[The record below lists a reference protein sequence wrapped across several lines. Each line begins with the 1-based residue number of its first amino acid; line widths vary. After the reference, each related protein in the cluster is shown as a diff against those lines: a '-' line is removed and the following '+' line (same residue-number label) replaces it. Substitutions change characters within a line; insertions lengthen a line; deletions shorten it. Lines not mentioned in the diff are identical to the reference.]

1 MVHESEPA
9 AMVGIA
15 EGDEVMRR
23 WLLFG
28 VAGLAALVTI
38 TACSSSGNKSAT
50 NSTSA
55 TGSTTTPAASAHNQA
70 DVTFAQSGIPHH
82 EQAIPMSDTILGK
95 QGIDPR
101 VIQLATQFKA
111 DQGPELQQM
120 HSWLS
125 QWGQPTLTM
134 NPGMAMPGMLPDQDI
149 TALQNAQGVD
159 ATKKFLTEMIE
170 CHEGTIAM
178 AEDEIKDGQY
188 PPAVALAHQISTREQ
203 QENTTMQGILDS
215 L

>member
-1 MVHESEPA
+1 
-9 AMVGIA
+9 
-15 EGDEVMRR
+15 MRQSV
-23 WLLFG
+23 LIIG
-28 VAGLAALVTI
+28 AGALAALLTM

-50 NSTSA
+50 SSTSSPA
-55 TGSTTTPAASAHNQA
+55 SSSPAASTHNQA
-70 DVTFAQSGIPHH
+70 DVTFAQNGIPHH
-82 EQAIPMSDTILGK
+82 EQAIPMSDSILGK

-134 NPGMAMPGMLPDQDI
+134 GPGMNMPGMLPDSDI

-188 PPAVALAHQISTREQ
+188 PPAVALAHSISTREQ

>member
-1 MVHESEPA
+1 MKQSVRII
-9 AMVGIA
+9 G
-15 EGDEVMRR
+15 
-23 WLLFG
+23 
-28 VAGLAALVTI
+28 AGACAALVTM
-38 TACSSSGNKSAT
+38 TACSSPGNKSAT
-50 NSTSA
+50 SSPSSA
-55 TGSTTTPAASAHNQA
+55 VPSSPAASSHNQA
-70 DVTFAQSGIPHH
+70 DITFAQNGIPHH
-82 EQAIPMSDTILGK
+82 EQAIPMSDALLGK

-101 VIQLATQFKA
+101 VVQLATQFKA

-125 QWGQPTLTM
+125 QWGQPKLTM
-134 NPGMAMPGMLPDQDI
+134 GPGMDMPGMLPDSDI

-188 PPAVALAHQISTREQ
+188 PPAVALAHSISTREQ

>member
-1 MVHESEPA
+1 
-9 AMVGIA
+9 MVGIA
-15 EGDEVMRR
+15 EGDDVMRR
-23 WLLFG
+23 QVLIIG
-28 VAGLAALVTI
+28 AAGLAALLTM

-50 NSTSA
+50 GSTSSSA
-55 TGSTTTPAASAHNQA
+55 GSSSTPAASAHNQA
-70 DVTFAQSGIPHH
+70 DVTFAQNGIPHH
-82 EQAIPMSDTILGK
+82 EQAIPMSDAILAK

-120 HSWLS
+120 HGWLS
-125 QWGQPTLTM
+125 QWNQPTLSMT
-134 NPGMAMPGMLPDQDI
+134 PGMAMPGMLPDQDI
-149 TALQNAQGVD
+149 TALQKAQGVD

>member
-1 MVHESEPA
+1 
-9 AMVGIA
+9 
-15 EGDEVMRR
+15 MRR
-23 WLLFG
+23 RVLIMG
-28 VAGLAALVTI
+28 AAGLAALLTM
-38 TACSSSGNKSAT
+38 TACSGSGNKSAT
-50 NSTSA
+50 SGTSSAGSSAGSTS
-55 TGSTTTPAASAHNQA
+55 TPASSAPNQA
-70 DVTFAQSGIPHH
+70 DVTFAQNGIPHH

-101 VIQLATQFKA
+101 VVQLATQFKA

-134 NPGMAMPGMLPDQDI
+134 NPGMAMPGMLPDEDI

-188 PPAVALAHQISTREQ
+188 PPAVALAHSISTREQ

>member
-1 MVHESEPA
+1 MRQSVLI
-9 AMVGIA
+9 VG
-15 EGDEVMRR
+15 
-23 WLLFG
+23 
-28 VAGLAALVTI
+28 AGALAALVTM
-38 TACSSSGNKSAT
+38 TACSSPSNKSAT
-50 NSTSA
+50 SSTSSPA
-55 TGSTTTPAASAHNQA
+55 PSTPGAHNQA
-70 DVTFAQSGIPHH
+70 DVTFAQNGIPHH

-120 HSWLS
+120 HSWLN

-134 NPGMAMPGMLPDQDI
+134 APGMDMPGMLPDSDI

-188 PPAVALAHQISTREQ
+188 PPAVALAHSISTREQ

>member
-1 MVHESEPA
+1 M
-9 AMVGIA
+9 
-15 EGDEVMRR
+15 
-23 WLLFG
+23 
-28 VAGLAALVTI
+28 
-38 TACSSSGNKSAT
+38 TACSSSSNKSAT
-50 NSTSA
+50 SGTSSAGSSAAANSTPA
-55 TGSTTTPAASAHNQA
+55 TGAHNQA

-134 NPGMAMPGMLPDQDI
+134 TPGMVMPGMLPDQDI

-170 CHEGTIAM
+170 CHDGTIAM

-188 PPAVALAHQISTREQ
+188 PPAVALAHSISTREQ
-203 QENTTMQGILDS
+203 QENTSMQGILDS

>member
-1 MVHESEPA
+1 MS
-9 AMVGIA
+9 
-15 EGDEVMRR
+15 RR
-23 WLLFG
+23 VLIIG
-28 VAGLAALVTI
+28 AAGLAALLTM

-50 NSTSA
+50 SGTSSAGPSAGSTS
-55 TGSTTTPAASAHNQA
+55 TPATSAHNQA
-70 DVTFAQSGIPHH
+70 DITFAQSGIPHH

-95 QGIDPR
+95 QGIDAR
-101 VIQLATQFKA
+101 VVQLATQFKA

-125 QWGQPTLTM
+125 QWSQPTLTM
-134 NPGMAMPGMLPDQDI
+134 APGMVMPGMLPDQDI

-188 PPAVALAHQISTREQ
+188 PPAVALAHSISTREQ

>member
-1 MVHESEPA
+1 
-9 AMVGIA
+9 
-15 EGDEVMRR
+15 MRR
-23 WLLFG
+23 RVLMIG
-28 VAGLAALVTI
+28 AAGLAALLTM
-38 TACSSSGNKSAT
+38 TACSSSSNKSAT
-50 NSTSA
+50 SGTSTAGSSAAATSA
-55 TGSTTTPAASAHNQA
+55 PAAGAHNQA

-95 QGIDPR
+95 QGIDQR

-134 NPGMAMPGMLPDQDI
+134 TPGMVMPGMLPDQDI

-188 PPAVALAHQISTREQ
+188 PPAVALAHSISTREQ

-215 L
+215 M

>member
-1 MVHESEPA
+1 
-9 AMVGIA
+9 
-15 EGDEVMRR
+15 MRR
-23 WLLFG
+23 SVLIGAAAL
-28 VAGLAALVTI
+28 AGLATM
-38 TACSSSGNKSAT
+38 TACSSSGKP
-50 NSTSA
+50 SA
-55 TGSTTTPAASAHNQA
+55 TGGTSSAASSAGSPATPGTSAHNRA
-70 DVTFAQSGIPHH
+70 DVTFAQNGIPHH
-82 EQAIPMSDTILGK
+82 EQAIPMSDAILAK

-134 NPGMAMPGMLPDQDI
+134 TPNMAMPGMLPDQDI
-149 TALQNAQGVD
+149 SALQSAQGVD

-188 PPAVALAHQISTREQ
+188 PPAVALAHSISAREQ

>member
-1 MVHESEPA
+1 
-9 AMVGIA
+9 
-15 EGDEVMRR
+15 MRR
-23 WLLFG
+23 QVLIIG
-28 VAGLAALVTI
+28 AAGLAALLTM

-50 NSTSA
+50 SGTSSASSSTASTS
-55 TGSTTTPAASAHNQA
+55 TPAASAHNQA
-70 DVTFAQSGIPHH
+70 DITFAQNGIPHH

-101 VIQLATQFKA
+101 VVQLATQFKA

-134 NPGMAMPGMLPDQDI
+134 TPGMVMPGMLPDQDI
-149 TALQNAQGVD
+149 TALQNAQGLD

-188 PPAVALAHQISTREQ
+188 PPAVALAHSISTREQ

>member
-1 MVHESEPA
+1 MRQWVLVGA
-9 AMVGIA
+9 AAV
-15 EGDEVMRR
+15 
-23 WLLFG
+23 
-28 VAGLAALVTI
+28 AALVTM
-38 TACSSSGNKSAT
+38 TACSSSDNKSAT
-50 NSTSA
+50 SGTSSAASLAGSTSA
-55 TGSTTTPAASAHNQA
+55 PASSAHNQA
-70 DVTFAQSGIPHH
+70 DVTFTQSGIPHH

-101 VIQLATQFKA
+101 VVALATQFKA
-111 DQGPELQQM
+111 DQVPELQQM

-134 NPGMAMPGMLPDQDI
+134 SPGMAMPGMLPDEDI
-149 TALQNAQGVD
+149 TSLQKAQGVD

-188 PPAVALAHQISTREQ
+188 PPAVALAHSISTREQ

>member
-1 MVHESEPA
+1 
-9 AMVGIA
+9 
-15 EGDEVMRR
+15 MRR
-23 WLLFG
+23 WVLIG
-28 VAGLAALVTI
+28 VAALAALVTM
-38 TACSSSGNKSAT
+38 TACSSSGNQSASSGT
-50 NSTSA
+50 SSAGSSAGSTS
-55 TGSTTTPAASAHNQA
+55 TPGASAHNQA
-70 DVTFAQSGIPHH
+70 DVTFAQNGIPHH
-82 EQAIPMSDTILGK
+82 EQAIPMSDTILAK

-134 NPGMAMPGMLPDQDI
+134 TPNMAMPGMLPDQDI
-149 TALQNAQGVD
+149 SALHNAQGVD

-170 CHEGTIAM
+170 CHEGNIAM
-178 AEDEIKDGQY
+178 AEDDIKDGQY
-188 PPAVALAHQISTREQ
+188 PPAVALAHSISTREQ

>member
-1 MVHESEPA
+1 VRQS
-9 AMVGIA
+9 VLIIG
-15 EGDEVMRR
+15 
-23 WLLFG
+23 
-28 VAGLAALVTI
+28 AGACAALVTM
-38 TACSSSGNKSAT
+38 TACSSSGSKSASS
-50 NSTSA
+50 STSSSA
-55 TGSTTTPAASAHNQA
+55 SSSPAASSHNQA

-82 EQAIPMSDTILGK
+82 EQAIPMSDTILAK

-101 VIQLATQFKA
+101 AVQLATQFKA

-125 QWGQPTLTM
+125 QWGQPPLTM
-134 NPGMAMPGMLPDQDI
+134 GPGMDMPGMLPDSDI

-188 PPAVALAHQISTREQ
+188 PPAVALAHSISTREQ

>member
-1 MVHESEPA
+1 MRQSVLIIG
-9 AMVGIA
+9 VGA
-15 EGDEVMRR
+15 LTALA
-23 WLLFG
+23 LL
-28 VAGLAALVTI
+28 TM

-50 NSTSA
+50 SSTSSA
-55 TGSTTTPAASAHNQA
+55 ALSTPAASAHNQA
-70 DVTFAQSGIPHH
+70 DVTFAQNGIPHH
-82 EQAIPMSDTILGK
+82 EQAIPMSDTLLAK

-101 VIQLATQFKA
+101 VVQLATQFKA
-111 DQGPELQQM
+111 DQGPELAQM

-125 QWGQPTLTM
+125 QWGQPPLTM
-134 NPGMAMPGMLPDQDI
+134 TPGMAMPGMLPDSDL

-188 PPAVALAHQISTREQ
+188 PPAVALAHSISTREQ

>member
-1 MVHESEPA
+1 M
-9 AMVGIA
+9 A
-15 EGDEVMRR
+15 EGDDVMRR
-23 WLLFG
+23 QVLIIG
-28 VAGLAALVTI
+28 AAGLAALLTM

-50 NSTSA
+50 TSTSSAGSSTASTSA
-55 TGSTTTPAASAHNQA
+55 PAASAHNQA
-70 DVTFAQSGIPHH
+70 DVTFAQNGIPHH

-134 NPGMAMPGMLPDQDI
+134 TPGMVMPGMLPDQDI

>member
-1 MVHESEPA
+1 
-9 AMVGIA
+9 
-15 EGDEVMRR
+15 MRR
-23 WLLFG
+23 QVLIIG
-28 VAGLAALVTI
+28 AAGLAALLTM

-50 NSTSA
+50 SSTSSA
-55 TGSTTTPAASAHNQA
+55 GSSAGSTSTPASSAHNQA
-70 DVTFAQSGIPHH
+70 DVTFAQNGIPHH
-82 EQAIPMSDTILGK
+82 EQAIPMSDAILGK

-101 VIQLATQFKA
+101 VVQLATQFKV

-134 NPGMAMPGMLPDQDI
+134 TPGMVMPGMLPDQDI

-188 PPAVALAHQISTREQ
+188 PPAVALAHSISTREQ
-203 QENTTMQGILDS
+203 QENTTMQGILAS

>member
-1 MVHESEPA
+1 
-9 AMVGIA
+9 
-15 EGDEVMRR
+15 MRQR
-23 WLLFG
+23 VLIIG
-28 VAGLAALVTI
+28 AAGLAALLTM
-38 TACSSSGNKSAT
+38 TACSSSSDKS
-50 NSTSA
+50 SGTSSA
-55 TGSTTTPAASAHNQA
+55 SSSAPAASAHNQA
-70 DVTFAQSGIPHH
+70 DITFAQNGIPHH
-82 EQAIPMSDTILGK
+82 QQAIPMSDTILGK

-101 VIQLATQFKA
+101 VIALANQFKA
-111 DQGPELQQM
+111 DEGPELQQM
-120 HSWLS
+120 QGFLS
-125 QWGQPTLTM
+125 LWGQPTAAM
-134 NPGMAMPGMLPDQDI
+134 NSGMAMPGMLPDEDI
-149 TALQNAQGVD
+149 TALKNAQGVD

>member
-1 MVHESEPA
+1 
-9 AMVGIA
+9 
-15 EGDEVMRR
+15 MRR
-23 WLLFG
+23 WVLIG
-28 VAGLAALVTI
+28 AAALAALVSVA
-38 TACSSSGNKSAT
+38 ACSSSGNQ
-50 NSTSA
+50 SA
-55 TGSTTTPAASAHNQA
+55 TGGTSSAGSSAGSTATPGTSAHNQA
-70 DVTFAQSGIPHH
+70 DVTFAQNGIPHH
-82 EQAIPMSDTILGK
+82 EQAIPMSDAILAK

-134 NPGMAMPGMLPDQDI
+134 TPNMAMPGMLPDQDI
-149 TALQNAQGVD
+149 SALQSAQGVD

-188 PPAVALAHQISTREQ
+188 PPAVALAHSISTREQ

>member
-1 MVHESEPA
+1 
-9 AMVGIA
+9 
-15 EGDEVMRR
+15 MRR
-23 WLLFG
+23 QVLIIG
-28 VAGLAALVTI
+28 AAGLAALLTM

-50 NSTSA
+50 SSTSSA
-55 TGSTTTPAASAHNQA
+55 GSSTASTSTPAASAHNQA
-70 DVTFAQSGIPHH
+70 DITFAQNGIPHH

-101 VIQLATQFKA
+101 VVQLATQFKA

-134 NPGMAMPGMLPDQDI
+134 GPGMVMPGMLPDQDI

-188 PPAVALAHQISTREQ
+188 PPAVALAHSISTREQ

>member
-1 MVHESEPA
+1 
-9 AMVGIA
+9 MVGIA

-55 TGSTTTPAASAHNQA
+55 TGSTTAPAASAHNQA

>member
-1 MVHESEPA
+1 MRQSVKI
-9 AMVGIA
+9 VG
-15 EGDEVMRR
+15 
-23 WLLFG
+23 
-28 VAGLAALVTI
+28 AGALAALVTM
-38 TACSSSGNKSAT
+38 TACSSSGSKSAT
-50 NSTSA
+50 SSTS
-55 TGSTTTPAASAHNQA
+55 SPVVSSPAANAHNQA
-70 DVTFAQSGIPHH
+70 DVTFAQNGIPHH
-82 EQAIPMSDTILGK
+82 EQAIPMSDTILAK

-101 VIQLATQFKA
+101 VVQLATQFKA
-111 DQGPELQQM
+111 DQGPELAQM

-125 QWGQPTLTM
+125 QWGQAPLTM
-134 NPGMAMPGMLPDQDI
+134 TPGMAMPGMLPDSDL
-149 TALQNAQGVD
+149 TALRNAQGVD

-188 PPAVALAHQISTREQ
+188 PPAVALAHSISTREQ

>member
-1 MVHESEPA
+1 
-9 AMVGIA
+9 
-15 EGDEVMRR
+15 MRR
-23 WLLFG
+23 RVLIIG
-28 VAGLAALVTI
+28 AAGLAALLTM
-38 TACSSSGNKSAT
+38 TACSSSDNKSAT
-50 NSTSA
+50 SGTSSAGSSAAANSTPA
-55 TGSTTTPAASAHNQA
+55 TGAHNQA

-82 EQAIPMSDTILGK
+82 EQAIPMSDGILGK

-134 NPGMAMPGMLPDQDI
+134 NPGMTMPGMLPDQDI

>member
-1 MVHESEPA
+1 
-9 AMVGIA
+9 
-15 EGDEVMRR
+15 MRQSV
-23 WLLFG
+23 LIIG
-28 VAGLAALVTI
+28 AGTLAALVTM
-38 TACSSSGNKSAT
+38 TACSSSDNKSAT
-50 NSTSA
+50 SSI
-55 TGSTTTPAASAHNQA
+55 SSPVSSSPAASTHNQA
-70 DVTFAQSGIPHH
+70 DVTFAQNGIPHH
-82 EQAIPMSDTILGK
+82 EQAIPMSDTILAK

-134 NPGMAMPGMLPDQDI
+134 TSGMVMPGMLPDSDI
-149 TALQNAQGVD
+149 AALQSAQGVD

-188 PPAVALAHQISTREQ
+188 PPAVALAHSISNREQ

-215 L
+215 F

>member
-1 MVHESEPA
+1 
-9 AMVGIA
+9 
-15 EGDEVMRR
+15 MRQSV
-23 WLLFG
+23 LIIG
-28 VAGLAALVTI
+28 AGALAALVTM
-38 TACSSSGNKSAT
+38 TACSSSSNKSAT
-50 NSTSA
+50 SSTSSPA
-55 TGSTTTPAASAHNQA
+55 SSTPAASAHNQA

-101 VIQLATQFKA
+101 VVQLATQFKA

-134 NPGMAMPGMLPDQDI
+134 NPGMAMPGMLPDEDI
-149 TALQNAQGVD
+149 TALRNAQGVD

-188 PPAVALAHQISTREQ
+188 PPAVALAHSISTREQ

>member
-1 MVHESEPA
+1 MRQSVLIIGA
-9 AMVGIA
+9 AA
-15 EGDEVMRR
+15 
-23 WLLFG
+23 
-28 VAGLAALVTI
+28 LAALVTMSG
-38 TACSSSGNKSAT
+38 CSSSGNKSAT
-50 NSTSA
+50 SSTSSPVSSSPA
-55 TGSTTTPAASAHNQA
+55 TSAHNQA
-70 DVTFAQSGIPHH
+70 DVTFAQNGIPHH

-125 QWGQPTLTM
+125 QWNQPTLTM
-134 NPGMAMPGMLPDQDI
+134 TPGMVMPGMLPDQDI